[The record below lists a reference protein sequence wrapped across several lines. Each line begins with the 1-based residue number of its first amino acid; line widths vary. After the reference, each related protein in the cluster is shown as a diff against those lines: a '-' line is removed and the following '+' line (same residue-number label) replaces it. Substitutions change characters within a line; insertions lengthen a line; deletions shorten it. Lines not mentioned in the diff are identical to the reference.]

1 MRYINRLA
9 EAMLT
14 LLFAAMVGVGALQV
28 FNRFFINVSLS
39 WSEEFQK
46 YTFIWLVFLAIPVA
60 YNRRSHLRV
69 DSLLLLFPAGL
80 QRVLGA
86 LVDLL
91 WLLLGAALAILTW
104 RIMQVTQYQESPGL
118 GLSMSWVY
126 CGMLVGGIYLMLCV
140 LARRLSRGG
149 AEGEQ
154 A

>member
-69 DSLLLLFPAGL
+69 DSLLLLFPVAF

-91 WLLLGAALAILTW
+91 WLVLGAALAILTW